1 MYQETLAGKPE
12 RAQKIPAPKIQQPDT
27 NEELMSQANRVVAQY
42 TKAATS
48 VRHPLGKAMPADHEA
63 FQ

>member
-12 RAQKIPAPKIQQPDT
+12 RTQKIAAPKIQKPDT
-27 NEELMSQANRVVAQY
+27 NEELMSQANRVINDY
-42 TKAATS
+42 SKPATS
-48 VRHPLGKAMPADHEA
+48 VRHPLGKGIPANHPV